1 MQLATEKV
9 LVHDA
14 SSTLIA
20 ANGQSGVVSRT
31 PEELANIV
39 SRFASS
45 DGWLDRVRLR
55 TEHRWFERLYHG
67 PDYDI
72 WAISWMPGQFTGFH
86 DHGESSGAFVV
97 ATGILEEHRPGEQTL
112 AIDPGLPRAF
122 GPNYAHDVRTSPP
135 RRPLAFTPIRLRSAR

>member
-1 MQLATEKV
+1 MQLATEEV

-55 TEHRWFERLYHG
+55 TEHRWFERLYHS
-67 PDYDI
+67 PDHDI
-72 WAISWMPGQFTGFH
+72 WAISWMPGQSTGFH
-86 DHGESSGAFVV
+86 DHGDSAGAFVV
-97 ATGILEEHRPGEQTL
+97 ATGVLEEHRPGHEPIL
-112 AIDPGLPRAF
+112 IAPWRPR
-122 GPNYAHDVRTSPP
+122 
-135 RRPLAFTPIRLRSAR
+135 

>member
-1 MQLATEKV
+1 MQHATEEV

-14 SSTLIA
+14 SSTLKA

-55 TEHRWFERLYHG
+55 TENRWFERLYHG

-72 WAISWMPGQFTGFH
+72 WAISWMPGQSPGFH
-86 DHGESSGAFVV
+86 DQVSPRELSSW
-97 ATGILEEHRPGEQTL
+97 RPV
-112 AIDPGLPRAF
+112 F
-122 GPNYAHDVRTSPP
+122 
-135 RRPLAFTPIRLRSAR
+135 LRSIVPESRPS